1 MYKLLICSLSLSIF
15 LCACSS
21 SFENANKDIHKR
33 ANYDAT
39 NIVNLNNRTV
49 LLNYD
54 YLAIFEDFQKFL
66 LEFMYVK
73 NPCLIFDVTNEKAIL
88 YTNLARKSGFRAYLS
103 DNFDNNNVDTYIN
116 VSFLENKNKTK
127 LLVKMVSDEFTLQR
141 LYERESKDTYAIS
154 NFSLLELS

>member
-1 MYKLLICSLSLSIF
+1 MSKKLLILTLSFI

-21 SFENANKDIHKR
+21 SFEEANKTLGKR

-39 NIVNLNNRTV
+39 NIVNLNNRAV

-66 LEFMYVK
+66 IEFMYVK
-73 NPCLIFDVTNEKAIL
+73 NPCLIFDATDEKAML
-88 YTNLARKSGFRAYLS
+88 YTSLARKSGFRAYLS
-103 DNFDNNNVDTYIN
+103 DNFDSNSIDTYIN

-141 LYERESKDTYAIS
+141 LYEREAKETYAIS